1 MSIAQTPGPDDARRL
16 LKDLT
21 SGALT
26 AGRVA
31 ERSGMTLRELAQWSA
46 SPQNA
51 GALDAL
57 RALADARSA
66 LVIGAARAKAARS
79 LLRIAAD
86 REHPETARKA
96 CVDLLSVR
104 PPVPV
109 PADAA
114 RAEPGAKAQDD
125 RALRSVLEKL
135 GGGRARA

>member
-1 MSIAQTPGPDDARRL
+1 MTAPDHPRPDDARQL
-16 LKDLT
+16 LADLT

-31 ERSGMTLRELAQWSA
+31 ARSGMTLRELAQWA
-46 SPQNA
+46 AAPQNA

-104 PPVPV
+104 PPI
-109 PADAA
+109 PAPAEA
-114 RAEPGAKAQDD
+114 PRAEPGARGADD
-125 RALRSVLEKL
+125 RALRSILEKL
-135 GGGRARA
+135 GDAGDTP